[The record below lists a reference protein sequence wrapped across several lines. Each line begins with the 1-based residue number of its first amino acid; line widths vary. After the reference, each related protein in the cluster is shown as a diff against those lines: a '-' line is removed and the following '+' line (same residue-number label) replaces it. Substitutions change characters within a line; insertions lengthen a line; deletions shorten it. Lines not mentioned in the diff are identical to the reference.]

1 MKKITNPILR
11 LLLVALLLAP
21 AAAFSQEQP
30 ADRGSIEFGYRHV
43 WGQVYGRP
51 DLPFQP
57 SLETSKFNEYRDL
70 RSGVFIRSFRS
81 NLDDILGSRFYLNL
95 QSQSSFYRDQ
105 SYLATFGQ
113 YGKFKVQFRYNETP
127 HTYTNT
133 TRTLYTQ
140 VEPGVFAI
148 NPLLRTALQAATALD
163 TTILSVSPPISLA
176 QVSTMAFITPALRRK
191 AGTGSLSYNVTPA
204 WNLFFLFSRENQ
216 LGIRPIGLLMNT
228 SPSAS
233 VTGGYGVEVPEAID
247 YFTNVITAGTEY
259 GRENWGFQF
268 SYVRSMF
275 ENNIDRLVVDNPYR
289 TTDCV
294 APVGCTTRNQGP
306 ATGVMDLYPS
316 NHADYLNFAGAVDL
330 GKYLRLMA
338 SISPGWLRQND
349 AFVPYTSNSIRLAQ
363 TGPLPA
369 ASLDGRK
376 QTLAM
381 NYTLVANP
389 VKKVQVKAGY
399 RHYDYNDDTPV
410 LELTPVVGD
419 FGAPIAPHQAPRH
432 GFNKKTFELTGNWFF
447 TKRSSLKVGYEGEWF
462 DRSNRDVEH
471 SRENS
476 FIAAV
481 DLSPNQDFLFR
492 LAYRHSDREPE
503 HYEDEFSGGLEC
515 EAAAL
520 AAARAAFI
528 FPDIQPCARRFDEA
542 ARLRDRGEVLVQYS
556 PTDKLTLSGSFTT
569 IQDDYNRP
577 GGTNSATAL
586 NFLTGSAST
595 TEPYYL
601 YGMLTD
607 LSYNYTF
614 DGTYA
619 VSDAVSLF
627 AEYSY
632 EKYHRRM
639 ASRYRAPQSTTLSAN
654 PNGCGPSSNGLAF
667 QGHCDSANNDWESA
681 ARDFLHVWA
690 TGVDLNL
697 GKKFYV
703 STYYSLAAAKGFVFT
718 RALGTQPAN
727 FLTNPTPRDPAPLAQ
742 IDRFMMTTTSAAT
755 DYPEL
760 VNRSHEFTVTFKFK
774 LRKNILPK
782 LEYRYQQ
789 FDYQDYQTSPMTP
802 YVGCVATTGVP
813 AAGGPTGSP
822 SIAATNAPG
831 CPVLGPTTASS
842 IPSPFY
848 PYSVVGD
855 TGAARY
861 YFLGV
866 DQPSYKAHNF
876 SASIEYR
883 F

>member
-1 MKKITNPILR
+1 MNMTMNPILR
-11 LLLVALLLAP
+11 WLLVALLLAST
-21 AAAFSQEQP
+21 AAFSEEQP
-30 ADRGSIEFGYRHV
+30 EDRGLIEFGYRHV
-43 WGQVYGRP
+43 WGEVYGRP

-57 SLETSKFNEYRDL
+57 PLETSKFNEYRDL
-70 RSGVFIRSFRS
+70 RSGVFIRSFRA
-81 NLDDILGSRFYLNL
+81 NFDDVLGSRFYVNL

-113 YGKFKVQFRYNETP
+113 YGKFKAQFRYNETP

-140 VEPGVFAI
+140 VAPGVFTITPAV
-148 NPLLRTALQAATALD
+148 RTTLQGTSSANIPAT
-163 TTILSVSPPISLA
+163 SLA
-176 QVSTMAFITPALRRK
+176 QVSSMAFITPAIRRK
-191 AGTGSLSYNVTPA
+191 AGTGLLSYNITPD
-204 WNLFFLFSRENQ
+204 WNLLFLFSRENQ
-216 LGIRPIGLLMNT
+216 LGIRPIGLLFNT
-228 SPSAS
+228 SPSAGATS
-233 VTGGYGVEVPEAID
+233 GYGVEVPEAID
-247 YFTNVITAGTEY
+247 YFNNTVQVGTEY
-259 GRENWGFQF
+259 GRNNWGFQF
-268 SYVRSMF
+268 SYVRSFF
-275 ENNIDRLVVDNPYR
+275 ENNIDRLVFDNPYR

-294 APVGCTTRNQGP
+294 APGVAPNTCTSATQGP

-330 GKYLRLMA
+330 GKHMRLMA
-338 SISPGWLRQND
+338 SISPGWLRQDD
-349 AFVPYTSNSIRLAQ
+349 AFLPYTSNSIRLAQ

-399 RHYDYNDDTPV
+399 RHYDYNDDTP
-410 LELTPVVGD
+410 LHEFTPVQGD
-419 FGAPIAPHQAPRH
+419 FGAPQALHEAPHH
-432 GFNKKTFELTGNWFF
+432 GFNKKTLELTGNWFF

-462 DRSNRDVEH
+462 DRTNRDVEH

-476 FIAAV
+476 FLAAV
-481 DLSPNQDFLFR
+481 DLSPNQDLLFR
-492 LAYRHSDREPE
+492 VAYRHSDRDPE
-503 HYEDEFSGGLEC
+503 HYEDELSGGIEC
-515 EAAAL
+515 EAGAL

-528 FPDIQPCARRFDEA
+528 FPDIQPCARRFDES
-542 ARLRDRGEVLVQYS
+542 ARLRDRGEVLVQYN
-556 PTDKLTLSGSFTT
+556 PTDKLSLTGSFTT

-577 GGTNSATAL
+577 GGTNSATPL
-586 NFLTGSAST
+586 NFLTGSMAT
-595 TEPYYL
+595 TGPYYL
-601 YGMLTD
+601 YGLLND

-614 DGTYA
+614 DGTYT
-619 VSDAVSLF
+619 VSETVSLF

-639 ASRYRAPQSTTLSAN
+639 ASRYRTPQSTTLSAN

-667 QGHCDSANNDWESA
+667 QGPCDSANNDWESA
-681 ARDFLHVWA
+681 ARDFVHVWA
-690 TGVDLNL
+690 TGVDLNFS
-697 GKKFYV
+697 KKIYV

-742 IDRFMMTTTSAAT
+742 IDRFVMTTTSAAT

-774 LRKNILPK
+774 LKNNILPK

-813 AAGGPTGSP
+813 AAGGPSGSP

-848 PYSVVGD
+848 PFMVVGD

-866 DQPSYKAHNF
+866 DQPSYKAHHF